1 MLFQY
6 NLKDYDDIFN
16 GTILFVIINCEEFTF
31 AALTGKEENKI
42 EISYVH
48 TYPHSFKLIF
58 YSKNPRIHII
68 M

>member
-48 TYPHSFKLIF
+48 T
-58 YSKNPRIHII
+58 HIRLN
-68 M
+68 